1 MASETYHKFG
11 RGGAG
16 NYYSKQDIQ
25 EVQKQTATDVEAQL
39 NIAREPHAAATNQPE
54 YVHSGRGGAGNYN
67 SASDP
72 AERKYS
78 VDMTP
83 TTRERTVPEGGFY
96 GRGGAGNL
104 RDSEGKPQEEAGRK
118 SSQTQQEQYEMTVQ
132 DVEQGLRP
140 PEKAHLANQ
149 SM

>member
-1 MASETYHKFG
+1 MP
-11 RGGAG
+11 
-16 NYYSKQDIQ
+16 IQ
-25 EVQKQTATDVEAQL
+25 PFWESHSANSTEDVEAQS
-39 NIAREPHAAATNQPE
+39 NIAREPYASDTKQPE

-67 SASDP
+67 SASDV
-72 AERKYS
+72 AERQRS
-78 VDMTP
+78 VDMPP

-118 SSQTQQEQYEMTVQ
+118 SNQTQQEQYEMAVQ
-132 DVEQGLRP
+132 DVEQGLQA
-140 PEKAHLANQ
+140 PEKAHLAKQ

>member
-25 EVQKQTATDVEAQL
+25 EIQKRAATDVEAQS
-39 NIAREPHAAATNQPE
+39 NIVREPYASDTKQPE

-67 SASDP
+67 SASDV
-72 AERKYS
+72 AERQRS
-78 VDMTP
+78 VDMPP
-83 TTRERTVPEGGFY
+83 TTRERTVPEGRFY

-104 RDSEGKPQEEAGRK
+104 RDSEGKPEEEAGRK
-118 SSQTQQEQYEMTVQ
+118 SNQTQQEQYEMAVQ
-132 DVEQGLRP
+132 DVEQGLQA
-140 PEKAHLANQ
+140 PEKAHLAKQ